1 MRYLFRLGLGDLN
14 DIFDS
19 EPFSGGVT
27 SPGEV
32 TDNDGAAMT
41 GVTGTG
47 DLPGQDPAFRYK
59 KLYTEKSI

>member
-1 MRYLFRLGLGDLN
+1 MCLKSMWYIFRLGLDLN
-14 DIFDS
+14 DIFDG

-41 GVTGTG
+41 GMTGTG
-47 DLPGQDPAFRYK
+47 DLPGQDPAFR
-59 KLYTEKSI
+59 